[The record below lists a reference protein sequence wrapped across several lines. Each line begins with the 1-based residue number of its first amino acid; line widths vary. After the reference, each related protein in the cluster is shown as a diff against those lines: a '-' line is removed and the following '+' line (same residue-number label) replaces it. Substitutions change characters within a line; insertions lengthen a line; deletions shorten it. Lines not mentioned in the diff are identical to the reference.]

1 MRKNSIKHT
10 RVNMEIQRELSRILR
25 EEVKD
30 PRVGVMTS
38 VNGVDVT
45 TDLKTCKVY
54 ISVLGTEEEREAA
67 LAACRSAGGFIR
79 HQLAVSLNLRHTPE
93 LIFLADNSIEYGV
106 SMSGIID
113 DVIGKDTRNKNEQN

>member
-25 EEVKD
+25 DEVKD

-38 VNGVDVT
+38 VTGAEVT

-54 ISVLGTEEEREAA
+54 ISVLGTEQEREDT
-67 LAACRSAGGFIR
+67 LAACRSAEGFIR
-79 HQLAVSLNLRHTPE
+79 HQLAVNLNLRHTPE
-93 LIFLADNSIEYGV
+93 LIFVSDSSIEYGV

-113 DVIGKDTRNKNEQN
+113 DVIEKDARNKNE